1 MNKSDKKEDLS
12 VKLEEKT
19 NKKKIEE
26 LPQTNSESK
35 ESPDVVNES
44 NADDKISISPQQ
56 KLKKKKEIIK
66 SLRELVNGI
75 EDKNTFNKV
84 KSLQDQW
91 KEIGH
96 VCLLYTSPSP
106 RDQ

>member
-1 MNKSDKKEDLS
+1 MNKSDKKKDLS
-12 VKLEEKT
+12 SKLEEKT
-19 NKKKIEE
+19 NKKKVEE

-44 NADDKISISPQQ
+44 NTDNKISISPQQ

-66 SLRELVNGI
+66 SIRELVNGI

-84 KSLQDQW
+84 KSLQDN
-91 KEIGH
+91 
-96 VCLLYTSPSP
+96 
-106 RDQ
+106 

>member
-1 MNKSDKKEDLS
+1 MNKSDKKKDLS
-12 VKLEEKT
+12 SKLEEKT
-19 NKKKIEE
+19 NKKKVEE

-44 NADDKISISPQQ
+44 NTDNKISISPQQ

-75 EDKNTFNKV
+75 EDKDTFNKV

-91 KEIGH
+91 KENRS
-96 VCLLYTSPSP
+96 C
-106 RDQ
+106 R

>member
-1 MNKSDKKEDLS
+1 MNKSDKKQDLS
-12 VKLEEKT
+12 SKLEEKT
-19 NKKKIEE
+19 NKKKVEE
-26 LPQTNSESK
+26 LPKTNSESK
-35 ESPDVVNES
+35 ESSDVINES
-44 NADDKISISPQQ
+44 KAVDKISISPQL

-75 EDKNTFNKV
+75 EDKDTFNKV

-96 VCLLYTSPSP
+96 VDNSKDKSLWTT
-106 RDQ
+106 

>member
-12 VKLEEKT
+12 SKLEEKT
-19 NKKKIEE
+19 NKKKVEE
-26 LPQTNSESK
+26 LPQTNSESN
-35 ESPDVVNES
+35 ESPDIVNES
-44 NADDKISISPQQ
+44 NTDDKISISPQQ

-84 KSLQDQW
+84 KSLQDQDFLD
-91 KEIGH
+91 IDS
-96 VCLLYTSPSP
+96 CCCP
-106 RDQ
+106 R